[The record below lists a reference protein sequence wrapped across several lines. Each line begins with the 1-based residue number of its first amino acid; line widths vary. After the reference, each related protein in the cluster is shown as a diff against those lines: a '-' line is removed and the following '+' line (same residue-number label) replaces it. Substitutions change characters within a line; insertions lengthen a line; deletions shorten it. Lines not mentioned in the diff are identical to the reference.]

1 MLAFYM
7 MLIDDEQN
15 KSKFEQLYY
24 EYRDRMMYVAL
35 SVLHNNED
43 AEDAVHN
50 AFIGIAKN
58 MDSIGEV
65 ASVQTLS
72 YVLKAT
78 KNTAINMLGK
88 NKRYETVDIENFDV
102 VSDDDFF
109 ASLDIKERYN
119 EVVKAIV
126 NLDEKYKDVLF
137 YHYVS
142 DMPVS
147 KVAEILGRKVST
159 VKQQLVR
166 GKKLLIESLGANE
179 NDE

>member
-43 AEDAVHN
+43 SEDAVHN

-109 ASLDIKERYN
+109 ASLDVKERYN
-119 EVVKAIV
+119 EVVNAIV
-126 NLDEKYKDVLF
+126 NLDEKIQGCAVLSLCQR
-137 YHYVS
+137 YARVKGCRTTRQKGINRKATACAWQ
-142 DMPVS
+142 
-147 KVAEILGRKVST
+147 KVA
-159 VKQQLVR
+159 
-166 GKKLLIESLGANE
+166 
-179 NDE
+179 D

>member
-1 MLAFYM
+1 M
-7 MLIDDEQN
+7 MLIDYEQN

-65 ASVQTLS
+65 DSVQTLS

-109 ASLDIKERYN
+109 ASLDVKERYD
-119 EVVKAIV
+119 EVVNAIV

-142 DMPVS
+142 DMSVS
-147 KVAEILGRKVST
+147 KVAELLGRKVST

>member
-7 MLIDDEQN
+7 TLIDNGQN

-24 EYRDRMMYVAL
+24 KYRDRMMYVAL

-50 AFIGIAKN
+50 TFVAIAKN

-65 ASVQTLS
+65 VSVQTLS

-78 KNTAINMLGK
+78 KNTSINMLNK
-88 NKRYETVDIENFDV
+88 NYRHESVNIENI
-102 VSDDDFF
+102 DDIADEEFF
-109 ASLDIKERYN
+109 TSLNVKERYN
-119 EVVKAIV
+119 EVVNAIV
-126 NLDEKYKDVLF
+126 NLDEKYRDVLF

-147 KVAEILGRKVST
+147 KVADLLGRKVST

-166 GKKLLIESLGANE
+166 GKKILLENLGANE
-179 NDE
+179 NDK